1 MEPLELVERY
11 LDTWN
16 ETDPEA
22 RDRVL
27 ASVWA
32 EDAEY
37 VDPLATASGRDQ
49 ISNLIGTV
57 QQQMPDHVFR
67 LSGRGDVDV
76 HHNVMRFW
84 WELVPTSG
92 GEPLAVGFDVAV
104 TKNDGRI
111 GRVVGFLDKAPA
123 AA

>member
-16 ETDPEA
+16 ETDPGV
-22 RDRVL
+22 RDTAL
-27 ASVWA
+27 ESVWA

-37 VDPLATASGRDQ
+37 VDPLAAASGRDQ
-49 ISNLIGTV
+49 ISDLIETV
-57 QQQMPDHVFR
+57 QQQVPGHVFR
-67 LSGRGDVDV
+67 LSDVNDVDV

-92 GEPLAVGFDVAV
+92 GEPLAIGFDVAV

>member
-11 LDTWN
+11 LETWN
-16 ETDPEA
+16 ETDPNARGEA
-22 RDRVL
+22 L

-37 VDPLATASGRDQ
+37 VDPLAAVTGRDE
-49 ISNLIGTV
+49 ISDLIGSV
-57 QQQMPDHVFR
+57 QQQVPDHVFR
-67 LSGRGDVDV
+67 LSDTNDVDV

-92 GEPLAVGFDVAV
+92 GEPLAIGFDVAV

>member
-16 ETDPEA
+16 ETDANARGEA
-22 RDRVL
+22 L

-32 EDAEY
+32 DDAEY
-37 VDPLATASGRDQ
+37 VDPLAAVSGRDE
-49 ISNLIGTV
+49 ISDLIGTV
-57 QQQMPDHVFR
+57 QQQVPNHVFR
-67 LSGRGDVDV
+67 LSAVSDVDV

-92 GEPLAVGFDVAV
+92 GEPLAIGFDVAV
-104 TKNDGRI
+104 TRNDGRI